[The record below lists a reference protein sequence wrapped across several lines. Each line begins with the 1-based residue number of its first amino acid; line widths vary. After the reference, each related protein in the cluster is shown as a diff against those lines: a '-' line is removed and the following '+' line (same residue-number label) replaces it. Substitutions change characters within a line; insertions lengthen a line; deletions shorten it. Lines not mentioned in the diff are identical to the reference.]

1 MLTNVCTLLFAFTV
15 DLIVRNQQNAAA
27 RMKQYEADVS
37 DSFPSAPVGC
47 LAFSLWA
54 LGRL

>member
-1 MLTNVCTLLFAFTV
+1 VVADCQNLLFAFTV

-37 DSFPSAPVGC
+37 YPFLRTGGC
-47 LAFSLWA
+47 VPFSVQ
-54 LGRL
+54 GMCRL